1 MPYRITRHADD
12 LVWVVMEG
20 HLSLDHAEAYF
31 HELWGLLDI
40 CPRPTDLLF
49 DGRFVGGASPKVRRR
64 TDQIVHHPHLGHLAF
79 VVGEAHLLLFAPL
92 VKLVSGIGMFGSEHE
107 ALNYLRTARGLPLV
121 ADLELPVEPPAPAA
135 PRADAATGHHAEAT
149 PAPRR
154 PAAPPPRALPPPP
167 MSRVPAR
174 FHQAAPRPITP
185 PPPPPPVHHPEPPRL
200 PTLNDLVHGLTQGL
214 HSVARRIEGDD

>member
-1 MPYRITRHADD
+1 MPYRITRHAED

-31 HELWGLLDI
+31 HELWGLLDT

-49 DGRFVGGASPKVRRR
+49 DGRFVGGGSPKARRR

-79 VVGEAHLLLFAPL
+79 VVGEAHLLVFAPL

-107 ALNYLRTARGLPLV
+107 ALNYLRAARGLPLV
-121 ADLELPVEPPAPAA
+121 ADLELPVDPPAPLAPPPLA
-135 PRADAATGHHAEAT
+135 PRE
-149 PAPRR
+149 PAPRS
-154 PAAPPPRALPPPP
+154 PAAPPDRALPPPPDRALPPPP

-174 FHQAAPRPITP
+174 FHQAAPRSSP
-185 PPPPPPVHHPEPPRL
+185 PPAPMHHPEPPRL
-200 PTLNDLVHGLTQGL
+200 PTFNDLVHGLTQGL
-214 HSVARRIEGDD
+214 HTVARRIEGDG